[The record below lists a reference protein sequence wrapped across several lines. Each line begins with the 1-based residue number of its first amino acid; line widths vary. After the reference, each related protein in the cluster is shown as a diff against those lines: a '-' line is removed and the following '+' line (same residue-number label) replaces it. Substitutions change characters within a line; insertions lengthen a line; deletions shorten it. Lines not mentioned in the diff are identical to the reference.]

1 VKRILVGALVIVV
14 IGAGATL
21 FGWNIEAWF
30 RHIWD
35 TITTIPLASLLGA
48 IALITL
54 QTSMVAYSWYS
65 ILRYGYPRGGV
76 RLMQVLA
83 CYAAAVALNW
93 VLPANLGTLALL
105 LMFTTIIAGAAFAGV
120 LAGMVVEK
128 IFFTIIGTACYL
140 YLFLTVGGSFNLQ
153 LGFVSEHPVA
163 TAILLAGIAVLL
175 FLVAQML
182 RERIAKWWEQAKV
195 GGQILVHPRAF
206 LGRVVLP
213 QAISWVAG
221 LGIIA
226 VFLGAY
232 DIPVSFHTIMRVVA
246 GNSIANMTAV
256 TPGGAGVTQAFNVV
270 SLKGITSASNAT
282 AYSVAQQLVVT
293 VWSIVLAI
301 VLLVRAFGWSG
312 GKTLVQ
318 QSYTEARQK
327 SAEQS
332 AARKARRQAKRH
344 GGAPAEA
351 PAADTE
357 A

>member
-344 GGAPAEA
+344 GGAPAEP